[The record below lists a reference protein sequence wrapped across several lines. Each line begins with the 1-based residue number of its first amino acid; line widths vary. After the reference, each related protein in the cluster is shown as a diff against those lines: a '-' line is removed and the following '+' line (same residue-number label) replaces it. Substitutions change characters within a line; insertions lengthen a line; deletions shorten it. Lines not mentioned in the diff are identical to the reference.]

1 MLFHPFPCISSKN
14 QAKKKNLETKGVD
27 EKGMKRIIITSWK
40 LYTGVVS
47 IPSFPGDQSTSIETL
62 GITRSCERSRF
73 LVWSSSTWTSLEPGA
88 PLQYRSLI
96 SDVTSKPRPRAW
108 IELPRVAERESEVGF
123 SINLMLWGWT
133 IATAIV
139 KGAVFWECYREEKVG
154 PRCHSVV
161 LFLLFSNSQQR

>member
-1 MLFHPFPCISSKN
+1 
-14 QAKKKNLETKGVD
+14 
-27 EKGMKRIIITSWK
+27 MKRIIITSWK

-123 SINLMLWGWT
+123 SINWRT
-133 IATAIV
+133 IAIAIAIV
-139 KGAVFWECYREEKVG
+139 KGAVFFGKWCYREEKVG
-154 PRCHSVV
+154 PRCRWRAST
-161 LFLLFSNSQQR
+161 LLFSFFLLFSSLNSTKVSYSSLTVTTSTINNNK